1 MERVERNPRGPT
13 VLPAR
18 RTAREIRRPS
28 ASAVPARIV
37 GTLHRRFRAAT
48 AAMLPTQLHLAAT
61 TTEARDRQGDN
72 GLFSL
77 AAPERLIRFGFK
89 FGKGGAHAARTIM
102 LKDLSRLLEVT
113 DDAAGREQYRR
124 AAVDQNVLD
133 KPTRSARAL
142 AFEHLADL
150 YALDS
155 RLALFRVFRSL
166 WRTHTEARPVL
177 ALSLA
182 LARDAI
188 LRASASTVLDA
199 EPGARVT
206 RERMANSLGAWGKG
220 RFSVGS
226 LEAMAQRANGSWT
239 QAGYL
244 TGHVKKIRSQPV
256 ITPENVTFALFLGY
270 LEGRLAQR
278 LFTSD
283 WVRVLDLPEER
294 LIELTQAAAQRGLLV
309 FRRTGTVME
318 VRFPDY
324 LTEQEQEWLS
334 EQA

>member
-1 MERVERNPRGPT
+1 LVGDEWLFT
-13 VLPAR
+13 V
-18 RTAREIRRPS
+18 
-28 ASAVPARIV
+28 
-37 GTLHRRFRAAT
+37 
-48 AAMLPTQLHLAAT
+48 
-61 TTEARDRQGDN
+61 
-72 GLFSL
+72 
-77 AAPERLIRFGFK
+77 AAPERLARFGFK
-89 FGKGGAHAARTIM
+89 FGRSGVHAARTAM
-102 LKDLSRLLEVT
+102 LTDITRLLEVADGT
-113 DDAAGREQYRR
+113 YQRR
-124 AAVDQNVLD
+124 DYGSAVVEQNVLD
-133 KPTRSARAL
+133 KPTRKSRDL
-142 AFEHLADL
+142 AFKHLADL
-150 YALDS
+150 YALDP
-155 RLALFRVFRSL
+155 RFALFRVFRNL
-166 WRTHTEARPVL
+166 WQVDAAGRPVL
-177 ALSLA
+177 TVLLA

-199 EPGARVT
+199 RPGAMVT
-206 RERMANSLGAWGKG
+206 REAMERALRAWGG
-220 RFSVGS
+220 NRFTECS
-226 LEAMAQRANGSWT
+226 LEAMAQRVNGTWT

-244 TGHVKKIRSQPV
+244 TGHVRKIRSQPV